1 MLRYVLMQ
9 AISAF
14 QIALQHNPQNTEV
27 ARKIKRLTQLAR
39 EQKRAVDV
47 ENLRSNIDIGKNLQ
61 SLKKELVSFFIAA
74 IATLI
79 KVRKQEPRSFI
90 SKAAHE

>member
-1 MLRYVLMQ
+1 MQ

-27 ARKIKRLTQLAR
+27 SRKIKRLTQLAR

-61 SLKKELVSFFIAA
+61 SLKKELVSFFYCSHCCPHKSAETGTKKFYQQA
-74 IATLI
+74 I
-79 KVRKQEPRSFI
+79 P
-90 SKAAHE
+90 